1 MSRSG
6 SAEPG
11 LNAQILRL
19 AVPALGALLAEPVFL
34 LVDAA
39 IVGHLGVAQLAGVGI
54 ASVILGTVVGLS
66 VFLAYGTTAAVARA
80 LGAGRTEDA
89 LTFGIAGLYLAVIIG
104 MAVLAVC
111 WPLAPVLIDAFGAAP
126 EVAGFGI
133 TFLRWSLLGLPA
145 MLAVLA
151 TTGVLRGLQDTRTPL
166 YVAGAGAVV
175 NIGLNLLLVIGIGL
189 GVAGSAIGTAL
200 TQTAMALV
208 LIAIVA
214 AGARRLGVALTPH
227 SGHIRGAGRAGVPL
241 FVRTLTLRAAIIV
254 TTVVATRQGVEAL
267 AAQQVVMSIWNFLA
281 LALDALAIAAQAL
294 TGKALGEGDGA
305 AARRFT
311 GIMLRWGIWVGV
323 AIGVIVL
330 LVHAVAGSA
339 FSPDP
344 AVRDAVGAALIV
356 VAVSQPLCGW
366 VFVLDGVLIGA
377 GDGVYLAWAGVVNLL
392 AYLPAAAAVA
402 AWAPGG
408 SAGLVWLWV
417 AFSVVFMGARAV
429 TLGWRYRGD
438 HWLITGAIR

>member
-6 SAEPG
+6 SAQPG

-111 WPLAPVLIDAFGAAP
+111 WPLAPVLIEAFGAAP

-214 AGARRLGVALTPH
+214 GGARRLGVALTPH
-227 SGHIRGAGRAGVPL
+227 AGHIRGAGRAGVPL